1 MGTSPPS
8 CFLRLDTLTKF
19 RSPWGYTRALSS
31 QVSRY
36 YHSWS
41 DFPHWLDDGI
51 NPLLLND
58 DSKKFTPLLATMLDA
73 IPTICGSLQPSNLR
87 IDIPRSCLEESL
99 VDRETLSSII
109 FLSLLLF
116 PSSQE
121 RKIYTES
128 NHEDNHPG
136 EGWNIYRPIFFSP
149 LFDSVLLVAS
159 GMLARFYILLTTTG
173 RLINRQQFKQSAVC
187 DITLSLS
194 APFLDWKPRLLLR
207 RPTVWISRAFSPPA
221 RSTYTGIDFTFVYV
235 YIYIRIYISLTA
247 CTTVAFRA
255 ILSTKAEPANNYA

>member
-1 MGTSPPS
+1 MRLQMAHMRRAQCCLSDFCSVSKVTMIDGYFWINNHFLLSLYVWIYLYIFVCIYIKIHALRKISLNKFSCHYGMGTSPPS

-99 VDRETLSSII
+99 VDRETLSP
-109 FLSLLLF
+109 LLF
-116 PSSQE
+116 PFS
-121 RKIYTES
+121 RKKNLHRI
-128 NHEDNHPG
+128 
-136 EGWNIYRPIFFSP
+136 
-149 LFDSVLLVAS
+149 
-159 GMLARFYILLTTTG
+159 
-173 RLINRQQFKQSAVC
+173 
-187 DITLSLS
+187 
-194 APFLDWKPRLLLR
+194 KPR
-207 RPTVWISRAFSPPA
+207 
-221 RSTYTGIDFTFVYV
+221 G
-235 YIYIRIYISLTA
+235 
-247 CTTVAFRA
+247 
-255 ILSTKAEPANNYA
+255 